1 MCSKVLPKM
10 DEEKNIISLE
20 TTVAEH
26 GQAIK
31 GIVNLVQSLK
41 DDVKV
46 LSDRIQENS
55 KFPVGNVLNVMT
67 IGIVIMS
74 LFAGYF
80 KTEINTINGEL
91 DKLREIEIQLIRDA
105 AISQEN
111 RRWLEQGARERMEQ
125 KIES

>member
-1 MCSKVLPKM
+1 M

-105 AISQEN
+105 ATSQEN